1 MKMDRI
7 KYQRSLDRD
16 PRQDEFTEEELD
28 YLEREDKDDEY
39 ATKYGQ
45 ENENEKHL
53 QGIYAR

>member
-39 ATKYGQ
+39 ATKYG
-45 ENENEKHL
+45 
-53 QGIYAR
+53 